1 MNKKQVAEILDEIG
15 TLLELK
21 GENPFK
27 ARAYHNA
34 ARTISGLTKEIDVFI
49 TSGELATIKGIGEA
63 LTEKITELVETGRLE
78 YYEKLKRSLPPGL
91 IEMLGIPGLGP
102 KRIKTLHD
110 KLKISTVEELAA
122 AAKKHSIA
130 SLDGFGEK
138 IQQSILDGIE
148 QLRKHANAYLYPVA
162 RTEAEK
168 IVAHLKGVK
177 GTGQI
182 EIAGSLRRKKETVR
196 DIDILVSAKQSDAP
210 KIMQA
215 FITHDEVDAV
225 LAHGETKSSVR
236 LKSGIQADVRV
247 VSEKEFPFALQ
258 YFTGSKEHNVALR
271 SLAKKLD
278 IRMNEYGLFRGES
291 EKSIPCATE
300 KEIFEKL
307 GLQYIPPELRENL
320 GEVDAAARRAIPRL
334 IEEDDIR
341 GTLHVHTTY
350 SDGVNTLVQMNTAAQ
365 AKGWEYLGVADHSF
379 SAVYAQGLSIDQVKK
394 QWKEIDEV
402 NSIFTKI
409 VLLKGS
415 EVDILADGSL
425 DYPDR
430 ILASFD
436 YVVVSV
442 HSKFKMTEKDMTARI
457 IKGLKNKYTTI
468 LGHATGRLLLSREPY
483 PVNMIDVIN
492 AASDYGKALEINAHP
507 MRLDLDW
514 RLCRSAK
521 EKHVPIVITP
531 DAHSIEGLDD
541 MAFGVG
547 IARKGWLEK
556 KDVANTKRQKD
567 FVTFLKGFRS

>member
-34 ARTISGLTKEIDVFI
+34 ARTISGLTKEIDVLI

-63 LTEKITELVETGRLE
+63 LTEKITELVAAGRLV
-78 YYEKLKRSLPPGL
+78 YYEELKKSLPPGL
-91 IEMLGIPGLGP
+91 VEMLGIPGLGP

-110 KLKISTVEELAA
+110 RLKISTIDELAA
-122 AAKKHSIA
+122 AAKEHRIA

-138 IQQSILDGIE
+138 IQLSILEGIE
-148 QLRKHANAYLYPVA
+148 QLKKHAEAFLYPVA
-162 RTEAEK
+162 RMEAEK
-168 IVAHLKGVK
+168 IIVYLKKIGGIK
-177 GTGQI
+177 RI
-182 EIAGSLRRKKETVR
+182 EVAGSLRRKKEIIR
-196 DIDILVSAKQSDAP
+196 DIDILVAARESDAP

-215 FITHDEVDAV
+215 FVNYGEVDTV

-236 LKSGIQADVRV
+236 LKSGIQADVRI

-258 YFTGSKEHNVALR
+258 YFTGSKEHNVAMR
-271 SLAKKLD
+271 SLAKKAD

-291 EKSIPCATE
+291 KKSILCKSE
-300 KEIFEKL
+300 EEVFEKL
-307 GLQYIPPELRENL
+307 KLQYIPPELRENL
-320 GEVDAAARRAIPRL
+320 GEVDAAARRAIPQL
-334 IEEDDIR
+334 VEEDDIR
-341 GTLHVHTTY
+341 GTLHVHTIY
-350 SDGVNTLVQMNTAAQ
+350 SDGVNTMVQMSAAAQ
-365 AKGWEYLGVADHSF
+365 AKGWEYLGIADHSV
-379 SAVYAQGLSIDQVKK
+379 SAAYAQGLTIDRVKK
-394 QWKEIDEV
+394 QWKEIDEL
-402 NSIFTKI
+402 NSIFKKF

-430 ILASFD
+430 ILESFD

-457 IKGLKNKYTTI
+457 IKGLKNKYATI
-468 LGHATGRLLLSREPY
+468 LGHPTGRLLLSREPY
-483 PVNMIDVIN
+483 PVNMIDIVN
-492 AASDYGKALEINAHP
+492 AASDYGKAIEINSHP

-514 RLCRSAK
+514 RLCRYAK

-531 DAHSIEGLDD
+531 DAHSLEGLDD
-541 MAFGVG
+541 IAYGVG

-556 KDVANTKRQKD
+556 KDVANTKRRKD
-567 FVTFLKGFRS
+567 FVTFLKGFR

>member
-34 ARTISGLTKEIDVFI
+34 ARTISGLTKEIDVLI

-63 LTEKITELVETGRLE
+63 LTEKITELVATGRLV
-78 YYEKLKRSLPPGL
+78 YYEELKKSLPPGL
-91 IEMLGIPGLGP
+91 VEMLGIPGLGP

-110 KLKISTVEELAA
+110 RLKISTIDELAA
-122 AAKKHSIA
+122 AAREHRIA

-138 IQQSILDGIE
+138 IQLSILEGIE
-148 QLRKHANAYLYPVA
+148 QLKKHAEVFLYPVA
-162 RTEAEK
+162 RMEAEK
-168 IVAHLKGVK
+168 IIVYLKK
-177 GTGQI
+177 I
-182 EIAGSLRRKKETVR
+182 EGIKRIEVAGSLRRKKEIVR
-196 DIDILVSAKQSDAP
+196 DIDILVAARESDAP

-215 FITHDEVDAV
+215 FVNHGEVDAV

-236 LKSGIQADVRV
+236 LKSGIQADVRI

-258 YFTGSKEHNVALR
+258 YFTGSKEHNVAMR
-271 SLAKKLD
+271 SLAKKTD

-291 EKSIPCATE
+291 KKSILCKSE
-300 KEIFEKL
+300 EEVFEKL
-307 GLQYIPPELRENL
+307 KLQYIPPELRENL

-334 IEEDDIR
+334 VEEDDIR
-341 GTLHVHTTY
+341 GTLHVHTIY
-350 SDGVNTLVQMNTAAQ
+350 SDGVNTMVQMSAAAQ
-365 AKGWEYLGVADHSF
+365 AKGWEYLGIADHSV
-379 SAVYAQGLSIDQVKK
+379 SAAYAQGLTIDRVKK
-394 QWKEIDEV
+394 QWKEIDEL
-402 NSIFTKI
+402 NSIFKKF

-430 ILASFD
+430 ILESFD

-442 HSKFKMTEKDMTARI
+442 HSKFKMTEKEMTARI
-457 IKGLKNKYTTI
+457 IKGLKNKYATI
-468 LGHATGRLLLSREPY
+468 LGHPTGRLLLSREPY
-483 PVNMIDVIN
+483 LVNMIDVVN
-492 AASDYGKALEINAHP
+492 AASDYGKAIEINSHP

-514 RLCRSAK
+514 RLCRYAK

-531 DAHSIEGLDD
+531 DAHSLEGLDD
-541 MAFGVG
+541 IAYGVG
-547 IARKGWLEK
+547 VARKGWLVK
-556 KDVANTKRQKD
+556 KDVANTKRRKD
-567 FVTFLKGFRS
+567 FVTFLKGFR